1 MQSAAIRKATGVA
14 LFVMGLAVAGASQA
28 AKPEATATKPENGQA
43 QQPAPE
49 ARDGRGAYRFHMQ
62 QDGRKMSAEEFD
74 AWMKSNGI
82 RVAKGKSD
90 SGGGGDGAA
99 LSNAA
104 KDK

>member
-14 LFVMGLAVAGASQA
+14 LLVLGLAVAGASQA
-28 AKPEATATKPENGQA
+28 AKPEATEARLAAGHA

-62 QDGRKMSAEEFD
+62 QEGRKMSAEEFD

-82 RVAKGKSD
+82 RVAKGKPAA
-90 SGGGGDGAA
+90 GGGDGAGLA
-99 LSNAA
+99 NAA